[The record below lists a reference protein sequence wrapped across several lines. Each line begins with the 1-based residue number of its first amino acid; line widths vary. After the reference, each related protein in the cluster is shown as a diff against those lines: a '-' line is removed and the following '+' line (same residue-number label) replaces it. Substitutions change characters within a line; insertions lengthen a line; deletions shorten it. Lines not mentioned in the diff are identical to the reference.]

1 MSFSVMAVLVPAIYA
16 VRLACGPK
24 MAGCLV
30 AAVAIGAQ
38 FFATSAAAKR
48 FPIPSDQP
56 VATADISDSW
66 RPTVASNG
74 VEAVGLEGAV
84 RLVVEFVSALDVE
97 GAGATVIKQL
107 AERGIVVAPET
118 KRTARRHFNGS
129 DAVKI
134 DFSGAES
141 KGEPDVTLILIA
153 ALRKPGFVAICYWG
167 DDETLES
174 VSNDIQAVA
183 DSVEFVK

>member
-1 MSFSVMAVLVPAIYA
+1 VLGKKWPAVSPPPLRLARSFSRLRPPRRDFQSLAISPSPQ
-16 VRLACGPK
+16 R
-24 MAGCLV
+24 
-30 AAVAIGAQ
+30 I
-38 FFATSAAAKR
+38 
-48 FPIPSDQP
+48 FP
-56 VATADISDSW
+56 DSW

-84 RLVVEFVSALDVE
+84 RLVVEFVSALDAE
-97 GAGATVIKQL
+97 GAGAAVIKQL

-129 DAVKI
+129 DALKI

-153 ALRKPGFVAICYWG
+153 ALRKPDFVAICYWG
-167 DDETLES
+167 DDEALES
-174 VSNDIQAVA
+174 VSNDIQANA

>member
-1 MSFSVMAVLVPAIYA
+1 MSFSVVAGLVPATPA

-24 MAGCLV
+24 MARRLV

-38 FFATSAAAKR
+38 LFAASAAAKR
-48 FPIPSDQP
+48 FPIPRDQP
-56 VATADISDSW
+56 VATADISNSW

-84 RLVVEFVSALDVE
+84 RLVVEFVSAPDAE
-97 GAGATVIKQL
+97 GAGAAVIKQL
-107 AERGIVVAPET
+107 AERGIVVAPQT

-129 DAVKI
+129 DALKI
-134 DFSGAES
+134 DFSGTES
-141 KGEPDVTLILIA
+141 KAEPDVTLILIA

-167 DDETLES
+167 DDEALES
-174 VSNDIQAVA
+174 VSNDIQAIA

>member
-1 MSFSVMAVLVPAIYA
+1 
-16 VRLACGPK
+16 
-24 MAGCLV
+24 MAGRLV
-30 AAVAIGAQ
+30 AAIAIGAQ

-56 VATADISDSW
+56 VATPDIPDSW

-84 RLVVEFVSALDVE
+84 RLIFEFVSAPDAE
-97 GAGATVIKQL
+97 GAGAAAIKQL

-118 KRTARRHFNGS
+118 KRAARRHFNGS
-129 DAVKI
+129 DGLKI

-153 ALRKPGFVAICYWG
+153 ALRKPGFVSICYWG
-167 DDETLES
+167 DDEALES
-174 VSNDIQAVA
+174 VSNDIQAIA
-183 DSVEFVK
+183 DSVEFMK